1 MYYVC
6 SKNKGTDQLHSAA
19 NLCLCFH
26 ILNKGGF
33 LNLPEQELSEVID
46 EVTRDAEDDKS
57 TLNKDTVFAK
67 LNFTLDSGSF
77 RILGTHT
84 EPQTGKLSCCLT

>member
-1 MYYVC
+1 MYYLC
-6 SKNKGTDQLHSAA
+6 SENKGAGQLRSYCAA
-19 NLCLCFH
+19 DLCLFFR
-26 ILNKGGF
+26 ILDNGVF
-33 LNLPEQELSEVID
+33 LNLPEQELSEVIE

-84 EPQTGKLSCCLT
+84 EPQTGELGC